1 MRIEIKEYC
10 DIRRVE
16 NHIREVMQ
24 CQGQHC
30 SFLQSMP
37 YKNIQITLLLKLNRV
52 ISHDVAQH
60 VHMGNGRFL
69 HMHPCASVIEIVTMN
84 EDAQKN
90 NMEDAIPGDH
100 TSSHFH
106 HRVERKRKRNTNASV
121 FLQLH
126 SCARV
131 VFELFQQQIS
141 LLCYRR
147 AVEKAHDVCLQTS
160 KATAEHRAIETD
172 LPSSA
177 SLSVLVWP
185 PLA

>member
-84 EDAQKN
+84 EDTQKN
-90 NMEDAIPGDH
+90 NMEDAIPGDNN
-100 TSSHFH
+100 SSHFH
-106 HRVERKRKRNTNASV
+106 HSMERKRKRNTNEICRKEDS
-121 FLQLH
+121 FTT
-126 SCARV
+126 
-131 VFELFQQQIS
+131 EL
-141 LLCYRR
+141 
-147 AVEKAHDVCLQTS
+147 
-160 KATAEHRAIETD
+160 
-172 LPSSA
+172 
-177 SLSVLVWP
+177 LSVKKNRPVASGSKNTKQLGSGV
-185 PLA
+185 